1 MEIVALLV
9 CILILIPLQIFGNW
23 LRMKYKNTKGFL
35 LLQFVW
41 FLLCAVSFIF
51 FLKPEFTR
59 IQNIAVGAFIG
70 GALVYFFFRFRNIIQ
85 NSNTNNKSGSH
96 LHSSK
101 I

>member
-1 MEIVALLV
+1 MDIVALLICLLV
-9 CILILIPLQIFGNW
+9 LILLILGN
-23 LRMKYKNTKGFL
+23 RVTMKYKNTKGL
-35 LLQFVW
+35 LILQFVW

-59 IQNIAVGAFIG
+59 IQNITVGAFIG

-85 NSNTNNKSGSH
+85 NSNTNNKSDSH